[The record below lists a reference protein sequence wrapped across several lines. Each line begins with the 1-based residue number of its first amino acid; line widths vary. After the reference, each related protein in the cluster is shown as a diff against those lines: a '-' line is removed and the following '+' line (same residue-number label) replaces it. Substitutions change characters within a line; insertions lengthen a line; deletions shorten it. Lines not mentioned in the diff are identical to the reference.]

1 MAFLNR
7 HHSKGI
13 PPHCIST
20 SFLTMKQNS
29 RLKSPIQDIN
39 HHLNQV
45 HPSFDSTNSELK
57 PGTCIVD
64 IFPNCFSFHT
74 VKCNDKIARANHLKT
89 LDNILHTSTTQ
100 PGTIIIVT
108 DASTKHGIY
117 AVSVAHGWQN
127 KSLVF
132 NLEYTAPNVT
142 SSEAEIFAIRCG
154 INKATTLEEINQ
166 IIVIMD
172 SIQCAQKLF
181 DTSNLSLQ
189 GHTIA
194 TSHCLRAFFKKTLPT
209 PSIFGT
215 APVMTDGPYTTKL
228 IPKQSH
234 FNYPYNTPTKSPGIT
249 AKNLSATTSFQ
260 YGKCSSR
267 TPHTRGTIFWTPMM
281 TMITSSSQH
290 TQKEED
296 GSILSASQTHCVQE
310 PLVSLPIMFL

>member
-45 HPSFDSTNSELK
+45 HPSFDSMNSELK

-74 VKCNDKIARANHLKT
+74 VKHNDKIARANHLKT

-108 DASTKHGIY
+108 DTSTKRGIY

-132 NLEYTAPNVT
+132 NLEYTALNVT

-181 DTSNLSLQ
+181 DTSNHSLQ

-194 TSHCLRAFFKKTLPT
+194 TSHCLRAFFKKNPANSIHFWDC
-209 PSIFGT
+209 PSDDRWPLHHKVDT
-215 APVMTDGPYTTKL
+215 
-228 IPKQSH
+228 Q
-234 FNYPYNTPTKSPGIT
+234 TKS
-249 AKNLSATTSFQ
+249 LQ
-260 YGKCSSR
+260 
-267 TPHTRGTIFWTPMM
+267 
-281 TMITSSSQH
+281 
-290 TQKEED
+290 
-296 GSILSASQTHCVQE
+296 
-310 PLVSLPIMFL
+310 LPIQHPNKESWDYCQKSECDDLISIW